1 MIQTQRPDL
10 AGHLF
15 PFSDIQNLSI
25 SIKETEILK
34 SSEDVDVMELPV
46 NNYLKTPMEIEM
58 EFQYGINPRK
68 IGLHERKG
76 NMSQGTSIMNTD
88 GYLNIH
94 DLDQL
99 VSGFME
105 ENY

>member
-1 MIQTQRPDL
+1 MIQTQRPDI

-25 SIKETEILK
+25 SIKEIEVLK
-34 SSEDVDVMELPV
+34 SSEDVMELPV

-76 NMSQGTSIMNTD
+76 HFNHGTSITNTD

-94 DLDQL
+94 DLDQII
-99 VSGFME
+99 SGFME

>member
-1 MIQTQRPDL
+1 MIQTQKLDL

-25 SIKETEILK
+25 SIKETEVVNNG
-34 SSEDVDVMELPV
+34 EDVMELPV
-46 NNYLKTPMEIEM
+46 NNYLKTPREIEM

-68 IGLHERKG
+68 IGLHERRG
-76 NMSQGTSIMNTD
+76 NLNQGSSIMNTD

-94 DLDQL
+94 DLDQII
-99 VSGFME
+99 SGFME